1 MEKIDK
7 GLSVTELEAQK
18 VELLPDRLEM
28 SRRGCRNKDDP
39 RNETFGDV
47 IEDEMEEEEGK
58 VITQGRM
65 RHRGKEE
72 RDER

>member
-28 SRRGCRNKDDP
+28 HRRGFRNKAVSG
-39 RNETFGDV
+39 NITFGDV
-47 IEDEMEEEEGK
+47 LVGEFEEEV
-58 VITQGRM
+58 VIVIP
-65 RHRGKEE
+65 
-72 RDER
+72 